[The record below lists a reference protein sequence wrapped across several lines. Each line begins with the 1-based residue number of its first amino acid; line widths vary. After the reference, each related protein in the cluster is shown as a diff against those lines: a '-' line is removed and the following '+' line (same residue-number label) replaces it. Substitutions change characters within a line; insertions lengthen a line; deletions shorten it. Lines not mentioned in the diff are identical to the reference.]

1 MNGAAWW
8 RGTSRWGGRFMRW
21 MGSSQPGR
29 DETSSCLHGVLQG
42 LIWTYRQDS
51 TFIYYCM
58 ALSIKDPEADRLARE
73 VAKATGESLTTAV
86 VQSLRERLARVRRM
100 RGPRLSEELLKI
112 GRRCARLAV
121 KDKRS
126 ADEIIGYDEHGLP
139 R

>member
-1 MNGAAWW
+1 M
-8 RGTSRWGGRFMRW
+8 
-21 MGSSQPGR
+21 
-29 DETSSCLHGVLQG
+29 V
-42 LIWTYRQDS
+42 
-51 TFIYYCM
+51 

-100 RGPRLSEELLKI
+100 RGPRLGEELLKI